1 MRLITRLKHKLDKL
15 TQKPITTPSIIEYLR
30 PESFDASIQ
39 GVQNLCGVS
48 TERSLNGVTMLQKPE
63 MAKKMCHLL
72 MKLAVRTQDKTMRDE
87 AEE

>member
-1 MRLITRLKHKLDKL
+1 
-15 TQKPITTPSIIEYLR
+15 
-30 PESFDASIQ
+30 
-39 GVQNLCGVS
+39 
-48 TERSLNGVTMLQKPE
+48 MLQKPE